1 MCFNLFNDHIEQV
14 HWVETANRYDEG
26 AWLYYVIITPLHVA
40 TEDASLPHPFIEV
53 TNHLWYIISYCVD
66 YIVQSM
72 MPALLFMF
80 LSIPILSVNHAILE
94 YMSYFAWVQALIP
107 TKFAR
112 FSRIKLSVIALKWH
126 LLGVVLAQ
134 MTCRLPAYCSSDN
147 THIGVKKSLGAD
159 KVGWTKSG
167 GQSPEENKSWRP
179 VLTANFISDI
189 FY

>member
-1 MCFNLFNDHIEQV
+1 MIVLCNNNTF
-14 HWVETANRYDEG
+14 ACCNRRRFS
-26 AWLYYVIITPLHVA
+26 T
-40 TEDASLPHPFIEV
+40 ASLYWSDQSSLI
-53 TNHLWYIISYCVD
+53 Y

-107 TKFAR
+107 TKFAC
-112 FSRIKLSVIALKWH
+112 FSRIKLSVITLKWH

-147 THIGVKKSLGAD
+147 THIGVKKSWGRQSRVN
-159 KVGWTKSG
+159 KVGWTKS
-167 GQSPEENKSWRP
+167 WRKQKLTTRINCKFHIRYFLVKCIHIIT
-179 VLTANFISDI
+179 VL
-189 FY
+189 